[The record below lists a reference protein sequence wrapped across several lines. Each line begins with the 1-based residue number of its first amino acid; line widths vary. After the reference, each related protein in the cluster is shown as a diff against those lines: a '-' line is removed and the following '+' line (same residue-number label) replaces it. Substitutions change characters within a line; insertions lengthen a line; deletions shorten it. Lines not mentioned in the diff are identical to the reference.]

1 MTEDELKNREHA
13 QQEVSPQEEVG
24 ETFYRDEESEDSYED
39 YYNTHYGELDEE
51 EIENEKRRT
60 NGWVAKVKSIYQA
73 PINDYRDNVSFQKEY
88 YKDKDNHWLR
98 KQQNLRNDAFLVKLS
113 ATVVVLVIVSFI
125 MYLLSQL

>member
-1 MTEDELKNREHA
+1 M
-13 QQEVSPQEEVG
+13 
-24 ETFYRDEESEDSYED
+24 
-39 YYNTHYGELDEE
+39 
-51 EIENEKRRT
+51 
-60 NGWVAKVKSIYQA
+60 VAKVKSIYQA

-113 ATVVVLVIVSFI
+113 ATVVVLVVVSFI